1 MSSNLVKDPDT
12 SSSRTERNETP
23 ATLQEETL
31 QTNAPNETTSSA
43 DVMPF
48 SQEHKMSSS
57 VADDSGSIA
66 TTISQN
72 TPGRSTEENVSSRAE
87 QEERAVASGGEAP
100 LTNAPIDG
108 GREPVREGSKL
119 FRVKTGIS
127 VGQYRCLPEYPQEKQ
142 KKKKK
147 RDFYKGFYNCDIPVA
162 IVKTLIPIDSD
173 PTELQKEGKK
183 KEKIKNAR
191 KESEREFR
199 ILKELEV
206 HENFIRYF
214 GREVDQKQEFVYLAT
229 ELCLCS
235 VEDLLDPALE
245 KEISMKKEIL
255 DELQAKEILRQATRG
270 LNYLHQNNFIHRNI
284 KPNNFLIQEVNKTGG
299 SSCRFVVKITDFRL
313 TRKRDP
319 STREYLS
326 GSAASQ
332 GWEAPES
339 RDQKKE
345 LSTKL
350 DVFILG
356 CFYHYVMIALSKKVN
371 KGKPRHPFGD
381 SELLRPENITN
392 TNYSVYEGKLPFVP
406 NSKNEGE
413 KQVAKLITSMLK
425 FNEDDRPTLQQVLE
439 NKYFKPTENY
449 KIYDH
454 VKTGLC
460 VIFNQQEFENPKE
473 VREGSEMDRDM
484 LMNTFHKLGFEIEK
498 KESLDSFELKS
509 EINNLAERDFKDYG
523 CLVVCL
529 LSHGIENAIQC
540 YDRRCVNTNEL
551 KYEFSLDNCPSLY
564 GKPKIF
570 IVQACQGSLSQSETG
585 IVAPPANP
593 ASFFSKL
600 ILAPVILYQHFT
612 GGLESS
618 PSTVQLRNKDVKH
631 TYSAEQLKE
640 MKILDDARRNPPLM
654 DFITIKATLPG
665 FLCYRNKKKGSR
677 FIRSLCKALSQEY
690 LDKIPDEGTQ
700 HLEDLLRC
708 VQVEINAYSEKYY
721 WQTMTWEVCLSK
733 HIRFRKGVTEG
744 KDVELR

>member
-1 MSSNLVKDPDT
+1 
-12 SSSRTERNETP
+12 
-23 ATLQEETL
+23 
-31 QTNAPNETTSSA
+31 
-43 DVMPF
+43 
-48 SQEHKMSSS
+48 MSSS

-66 TTISQN
+66 TTISRN
-72 TPGRSTEENVSSRAE
+72 TPGRSTEENVSSIAE

-119 FRVKTGIS
+119 FRVKTGIG
-127 VGQYRCLPEYPQEKQ
+127 VGQYRCLPEYSQEKQ

-147 RDFYKGFYNCDIPVA
+147 RDIYKGFYNCDIPVA

-173 PTELQKEGKK
+173 STELQKEGKK

-255 DELQAKEILRQATRG
+255 DELQAKEILRQATKG

-319 STREYLS
+319 STKEFLS

-339 RDQKKE
+339 RNQKKE

-356 CFYHYVMIALSKKVN
+356 CFYHYVMIALSKNEVN
-371 KGKPRHPFGD
+371 MTKPRHPFGD

-392 TNYSVYEGKLPFVP
+392 KNYSVYEGKLPFVP
-406 NSKNEGE
+406 NSTNERE
-413 KQVAKLITSMLK
+413 KQVAELIKLMLK
-425 FNEDDRPTLQQVLE
+425 FKEDGRPTLDEVLE
-439 NKYFKPTENY
+439 NKYFKPTEYY

-454 VKTGLC
+454 VKPGLC
-460 VIFNQQEFENPKE
+460 VI
-473 VREGSEMDRDM
+473 
-484 LMNTFHKLGFEIEK
+484 
-498 KESLDSFELKS
+498 
-509 EINNLAERDFKDYG
+509 
-523 CLVVCL
+523 C
-529 LSHGIENAIQC
+529 
-540 YDRRCVNTNEL
+540 
-551 KYEFSLDNCPSLY
+551 
-564 GKPKIF
+564 
-570 IVQACQGSLSQSETG
+570 
-585 IVAPPANP
+585 
-593 ASFFSKL
+593 
-600 ILAPVILYQHFT
+600 
-612 GGLESS
+612 
-618 PSTVQLRNKDVKH
+618 
-631 TYSAEQLKE
+631 
-640 MKILDDARRNPPLM
+640 
-654 DFITIKATLPG
+654 
-665 FLCYRNKKKGSR
+665 
-677 FIRSLCKALSQEY
+677 
-690 LDKIPDEGTQ
+690 
-700 HLEDLLRC
+700 
-708 VQVEINAYSEKYY
+708 
-721 WQTMTWEVCLSK
+721 
-733 HIRFRKGVTEG
+733 
-744 KDVELR
+744 